1 MLLVLYSSV
10 FFFSFPFS
18 FYFSK
23 KACSKESFT
32 QRTRFTSEMKTNKLH
47 THVAHHHHVSK
58 STRMSHTAVRA
69 GVFER
74 RGTHTPRFCN
84 SPIYDTTP
92 LILSGFCSIQT
103 KRVRNYQHG
112 KNYKLANQL
121 YTTALV
127 FCHTP
132 LLRVVLQP
140 KNLQIIYSHTLSLYP

>member
-10 FFFSFPFS
+10 FFSFPFS

-47 THVAHHHHVSK
+47 THVAHHHVSK

-127 FCHTP
+127 FCHTFVTS
-132 LLRVVLQP
+132 RSST
-140 KNLQIIYSHTLSLYP
+140 KKFTDHIYSHTLSLYP